1 MNHKIFREQLSR
13 TDRQKNAKYVNF
25 SINSNFESFRNDAVS
40 TIIQLPNLEVKL
52 LPLRIS
58 FFSTIKLFMN
68 SQWFRFPVYD
78 KRFTAIWSF
87 LINKSQ
93 EKSISTKKDF
103 PKRLLEISH
112 ILINADKIVEKN
124 FTETQTQQV
133 FQREIR
139 IDFKSMSF
147 IYMCESQ
154 PLKKVIFSLQSFIGK
169 LCTMKIFN
177 VYLFAHYLSNKRHLR
192 MLKRYQTY
200 IKYFT
205 HICHDF

>member
-1 MNHKIFREQLSR
+1 M
-13 TDRQKNAKYVNF
+13 
-25 SINSNFESFRNDAVS
+25 
-40 TIIQLPNLEVKL
+40 
-52 LPLRIS
+52 
-58 FFSTIKLFMN
+58 
-68 SQWFRFPVYD
+68 
-78 KRFTAIWSF
+78 
-87 LINKSQ
+87 
-93 EKSISTKKDF
+93 
-103 PKRLLEISH
+103 
-112 ILINADKIVEKN
+112 EKN

-200 IKYFT
+200 IKYFNILIFTDTSYVQITQYFLPVKILCISKKKKKWQTLDPAPIFEISIRIFVRCKIRGERKT
-205 HICHDF
+205 HRMGNK

>member
-58 FFSTIKLFMN
+58 SRQLNYLWIHNTG
-68 SQWFRFPVYD
+68 FRFPVYD

-147 IYMCESQ
+147 MYMRESQ
-154 PLKKVIFSLQSFIGK
+154 PLKKVTF
-169 LCTMKIFN
+169 CN
-177 VYLFAHYLSNKRHLR
+177 HL
-192 MLKRYQTY
+192 
-200 IKYFT
+200 
-205 HICHDF
+205 

>member
-78 KRFTAIWSF
+78 KRFTATWSF

-147 IYMCESQ
+147 IYMRESQ
-154 PLKKVIFSLQSFIGK
+154 PLKKGVLQSFIGK

-177 VYLFAHYLSNKRHLR
+177 VYLFAHYLSNKQ
-192 MLKRYQTY
+192 KRNDTCECWKD
-200 IKYFT
+200 IKL
-205 HICHDF
+205 I